1 MLFNSL
7 RKSRKVD
14 QCHNF
19 QKEIGA
25 ELYVKLLGLRGK
37 LQLKLDH
44 HRFEGQCFEVN
55 KVLIEHG
62 YFLRVFEL
70 KKKFSTVKKKD
81 SKKQEAKKNVSSCIM
96 EKFKGFDIVSI
107 SSSNFFFFCKKISQ
121 AQKAQ
126 NRLQQTK
133 IKNVSKKHLSS
144 KINEVIK
151 FFNQFRLDNLV
162 F

>member
-81 SKKQEAKKNVSSCIM
+81 SKKQEAKKMFLVASWKNSKALILLALV
-96 EKFKGFDIVSI
+96 VVT
-107 SSSNFFFFCKKISQ
+107 FFFFAKRFHKHK
-121 AQKAQ
+121 KAQ

>member
-107 SSSNFFFFCKKISQ
+107 SSSNFFFL
-121 AQKAQ
+121 QKDF
-126 NRLQQTK
+126 T
-133 IKNVSKKHLSS
+133 STKKHKTAYS
-144 KINEVIK
+144 KQK
-151 FFNQFRLDNLV
+151 
-162 F
+162 